1 MKIINLVK
9 SEFIKN
15 YSIKRF
21 LIIFIVLIVSFT
33 ESIKGI
39 FAIIHWILLFI
50 LIIIAGINFS
60 WIHVILIPLFS
71 LITGWIISPILINT
85 VFKR

>member
-1 MKIINLVK
+1 MKII
-9 SEFIKN
+9 
-15 YSIKRF
+15 Y
-21 LIIFIVLIVSFT
+21 LIILVENFLNCFVTLSNGALFT

-50 LIIIAGINFS
+50 LIIIAGINFT